1 MAAPPSDTAPPD
13 AEDGGSAVP
22 ARLISVVLDEETVP
36 RRSPEIEHERRVAIF
51 DLLDNNLFRPL
62 GVPDGPYALYLR
74 LADGRL
80 VFDIRDA
87 DDAPLRSI
95 ILALTPFR
103 RIIREYFQVCESYFA
118 AIKTAPPSRI
128 EALDMGRRA
137 LHIEGSGLLRARLD
151 GKVELDDITARRL
164 FTLICVLHARG

>member
-1 MAAPPSDTAPPD
+1 MAGPPSDTAPPET
-13 AEDGGSAVP
+13 EDDGSTSP
-22 ARLISVVLDEETVP
+22 ARLIEIVLDEETVP
-36 RRSPEIEHERRVAIF
+36 RRSAEIEHERRVAIF
-51 DLLDNNLFRPL
+51 DLLEDNEFRPA
-62 GVPDGPYALYLR
+62 GVPDGPYGLHLR

-80 VFDIRDA
+80 VLDIRDG
-87 DDAPLRSI
+87 DKTHLRSI

-137 LHIEGSGLLRARLD
+137 LHNEGSSLLRARLD
-151 GKVELDDITARRL
+151 GKVALDNNTARRL

>member
-1 MAAPPSDTAPPD
+1 MAGPPSETENAGEIE
-13 AEDGGSAVP
+13 AASP
-22 ARLISVVLDEETVP
+22 ARLIEVVLDEATVP
-36 RRSPEIEHERRVAIF
+36 RRSAEVEHERRVAIF
-51 DLLDNNLFRPL
+51 DLLEGNHFRPAD
-62 GVPDGPYALYLR
+62 VPDGPYALHLR

-80 VFDIRDA
+80 VLDIRD
-87 DDAPLRSI
+87 DNETHLRSI

-103 RIIREYFQVCESYFA
+103 RLVREYSQVCESYFA

-137 LHIEGSGLLRARLD
+137 AHDEGSALLRARLD
-151 GKVELDDITARRL
+151 GKIDLDDNTARRL